1 MKLRPET
8 PWIVAALFAVKIAL
22 PLAAAGDA
30 PGDGLIAEASGLLQ
44 QGRTA
49 DARPKLEQVISQNPD
64 SAAAGEALVMLGNL
78 DYPRTDFPA
87 ARTIPLGAADPAAA
101 EKRYSRAIR
110 EFPQGMRTPEA
121 IFRLGLMRYDR
132 FLASRNPAEAEKLF
146 TTLAATYPMSEFAV
160 RARIGAGLCAQERG
174 DEAGAIAQFA
184 RAAYDAKDP
193 EQTGWAW
200 FQLGRAE
207 GRLGRYGD
215 ALNHFALAQNSFPA
229 SAAIAPGPGAAA
241 RPLAALALRMLT
253 RAGKLK
259 PDSQY
264 KPPLPPTV
272 KGVSALSA
280 GAELLALDEKSGT
293 VLRIGPHGEILKNSM
308 LNGPVAAAWFDAQT
322 PVVAEAAQIKVGDQP
337 AFKPVVKDKGEL
349 RALTRITA
357 VAALPG
363 GTLAVADDRKGVVYR
378 FAASGKFQDAVFET
392 EGHFNGL
399 ALDSDGRYWVLD
411 QREKAV
417 YLVTPAGR
425 LAATIRSAVPP
436 GLERPAAIAVD
447 GFDHLWIFDD
457 RGGRIFIYGLDGYA
471 AAVYDLAA
479 ATGDKPPALTIAT
492 ADATGVIHAYDKTAK
507 ALLRYR

>member
-1 MKLRPET
+1 MKRRSGI
-8 PWIVAALFAVKIAL
+8 PWLLAALSVL
-22 PLAAAGDA
+22 PLAAAGDG
-30 PGDGLIAEASGLLQ
+30 PGGELIAEASGLLQ
-44 QGRTA
+44 QGRAA
-49 DARPKLEQVISQNPD
+49 DARPKLEQVVSQYPD

-78 DYPRTDFPA
+78 DYPRADFLP

-101 EKRYSRAIR
+101 EKRFSRAIR
-110 EFPQGMRTPEA
+110 EFPQGARTPEA

-146 TTLAATYPMSEFAV
+146 TTLAAAYPASEFAA

-184 RAAYDAKDP
+184 RAGYEAKDP
-193 EQTGWAW
+193 EQKGWAW

-215 ALNHFALAQNSFPA
+215 ALNHFALAQSA
-229 SAAIAPGPGAAA
+229 SLTSASSSAAPFTAPGAAA

-259 PDSQY
+259 PDAKF
-264 KPPLPPTV
+264 KPLLPPTV
-272 KGVSALSA
+272 KGITVLSA
-280 GAELLALDEKSGT
+280 GAELLALDERSGA
-293 VLRIGPHGEILKNSM
+293 VLRIGQNGEILKNAQV
-308 LNGPVAAAWFDAQT
+308 NAPVAGGWFDAQT
-322 PVVAEAAQIKVGDQP
+322 PLVAEAAQIKVGDQP
-337 AFKPVVKDKGEL
+337 AFKPVVQDKGEL
-349 RALTRITA
+349 RELTRITA

-363 GTLAVADDRKGVVYR
+363 GALAIADDRKGVVYR
-378 FAASGKFQDAVFET
+378 FATDGKFLGAVFET

-399 ALDSDGRYWVLD
+399 AIDSDGRYWVLD
-411 QREKAV
+411 QREKSV
-417 YLVTPAGR
+417 YLVAPAGR
-425 LAATIRSAVPP
+425 LLATIHGAVPP

-457 RGGRIFIYGLDGYA
+457 RSGRIFIYGIDGFA
-471 AAVYDLAA
+471 AAAYDLAA
-479 ATGDKPPALTIAT
+479 STGDKPPALTTAT
-492 ADATGVIHAYDKTAK
+492 ADATGVIHAYDKSVK